1 MLRRGRFHDVVRRQL
16 DIFGEDETELLAEA
30 SEADAAWTE
39 APREESEEL
48 FGDYQL
54 VVDAI
59 GERLYDVREAYAATL
74 AEDAADEYRAAFDV
88 AARKRFGRLASF
100 LEETDRWR

>member
-16 DIFGEDETELLAEA
+16 DIFAGDEAQLLAEA

-74 AEDAADEYRAAFDV
+74 AEDAADEYRVAFD
-88 AARKRFGRLASF
+88 AAALKRFRRLASF
-100 LEETDRWR
+100 LEETE